1 VFGYLGIESAMD
13 ATIFRFDRYSLPQS
27 QAPMAESPV
36 WVEIKRGRVRQR
48 IRKVCG
54 PIFLIGTAPDCDL
67 VLGDASFP
75 DAYAYLL
82 VQSDRVAVRRVGE
95 GPVLFVN
102 GEAIDIADVFAED
115 QLAFGPFELRMIIR
129 ERPQIVAA
137 EWSQAS
143 MANGLWAAEFAEV

>member
-1 VFGYLGIESAMD
+1 MDSKFSRIDHPAPSAT
-13 ATIFRFDRYSLPQS
+13 ARKIQQGPHYLPQL
-27 QAPMAESPV
+27 PEV
-36 WVEIKRGRVRQR
+36 GLEIVRGKAARR
-48 IRKVCG
+48 IREVN
-54 PIFLIGTAPDCDL
+54 PPVFLIGAAEDCDL